1 MANLKSITAADDDGT
16 GGDDDD
22 ILTPTEGNDRIEGSE
37 GRDRINALAGDDWVQ
52 AGNGNDNVKGG
63 AGFDVVYGDEGD
75 DRLFGGTEIDFV
87 YGGRG
92 NDTLFGDDGF
102 GTAKGS
108 DRSSDVLQGEQGR
121 DLLVLGDGN
130 DVASGG
136 KAADTFH
143 FRWSDPS
150 VELAAGTGSAFTKIT
165 DFDAGRDQF
174 QFDVAGVGRDSN
186 GANFLDGGADDGTA
200 GGQAS
205 SFFSGAAANAN
216 GEAVVV
222 VTDQSF
228 ASGLDAVAAVGGE
241 AEGDLVLY
249 FNSTVGTASLLYV
262 DGEDAAH
269 SIARL
274 TNVDSV
280 EELQAAGFAASD
292 FEFV

>member
-1 MANLKSITAADDDGT
+1 MANLKSITAADDDNGN
-16 GGDDDD
+16 GGDND
-22 ILTPTEGNDRIEGSE
+22 ILAPTAGNDRIEGSE
-37 GRDRINALAGDDWVQ
+37 GRDKINALSGDDWVD
-52 AGNGNDNVKGG
+52 AGEGNDNVKGG
-63 AGFDVVYGDEGD
+63 AGFDVLYGQGGNDRIFGGD
-75 DRLFGGTEIDFV
+75 DIDFV

-92 NDTLFGDDGF
+92 DDTLFGDNGF

-108 DRSSDVLQGEQGR
+108 DLSSDVLQGDQGR

-150 VELAAGTGSAFTKIT
+150 VELAAGTGRAFTKIT
-165 DFDAGRDQF
+165 DFDAKRDGF
-174 QFDVAGVGRDSN
+174 QFDVAGVGRDSA
-186 GANFLDGGADDGTA
+186 GANFVDGGAGDGTT

-205 SFFSGAAANAN
+205 SFFSGAADVAN

-222 VTDQSF
+222 ITDQSF
-228 ASGLDAVAAVGGE
+228 ATGLDAVAAIDGE
-241 AEGDLVLY
+241 AAGDLVLY
-249 FNSTVGTASLLYV
+249 YNSTVNTASLLYV

-274 TNVDSV
+274 TNIDSAQD
-280 EELQAAGFAASD
+280 LQAAGFGAND

>member
-1 MANLKSITAADDDGT
+1 MANLKSITAADDDDDV

-22 ILTPTEGNDRIEGSE
+22 LIPTEGNDRIEGSE
-37 GRDRINALAGDDWVQ
+37 GRDRINALGGDDWVE
-52 AGNGNDNVKGG
+52 ADNGNDNVKGG
-63 AGFDVVYGDEGD
+63 AGFDVLYGDEGN
-75 DRLFGGTEIDFV
+75 DRLLGGTEIDFV

-92 NDTLFGDDGF
+92 DDKLFGDDGF

-108 DRSSDVLQGEQGR
+108 DLSSDVLNGDQGH

-130 DVASGG
+130 DVVSGG

-143 FRWSDPS
+143 LRWSDPS
-150 VELAAGTGSAFTKIT
+150 VELAAGTNRAFTKIT
-165 DFDAGRDQF
+165 DFDANRDRF

-186 GANFLDGGADDGTA
+186 GANFFDGGAGDGTA

-205 SFFSGAAANAN
+205 SFFSGAAANSN
-216 GEAVVV
+216 GESVVV
-222 VTDQSF
+222 VTDQEF
-228 ASGLDAVAAVGGE
+228 ASGLDAVAATGGE

-249 FNSTVGTASLLYV
+249 FNSTVGTASLLVV
-262 DGEDAAH
+262 DGEDSAH

-274 TNVDSV
+274 TNIDSV
-280 EELQAAGFAASD
+280 QDLQAAGFTASD